1 MTQNSRI
8 LMAAVGAAALLA
20 AGPAGADDRPEG
32 WQGTWKP
39 ARGEVQRRDFKDKK
53 AVKSLRAVWDR
64 LGDQGL
70 SRLPRRPPGQWLD
83 QLPGLEGRRTVPH
96 PGRLRDRQRHRHPPG
111 AVGPADKTSFP

>member
-64 LGDQGL
+64 LGDKGYHGFHDV
-70 SRLPRRPPGQWLD
+70 RRGNGWISCLAWKD
-83 QLPGLEGRRTVPH
+83 GELYRIRVDSETGSVIGTRRV
-96 PGRLRDRQRHRHPPG
+96 Q
-111 AVGPADKTSFP
+111 